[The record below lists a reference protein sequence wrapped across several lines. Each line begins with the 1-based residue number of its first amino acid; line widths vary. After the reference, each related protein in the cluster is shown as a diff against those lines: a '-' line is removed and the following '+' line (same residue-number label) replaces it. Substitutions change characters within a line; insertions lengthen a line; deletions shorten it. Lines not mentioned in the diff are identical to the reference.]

1 MIIREFRG
9 ITDLVIAEVTEDTV
23 ENFTTGT
30 PEEFAGASELS
41 RTTET
46 SSETHYYNNIPAVV
60 IEGTG
65 ADTVTISASALPL
78 DLLAKITGQYHDEAT
93 GMMVE
98 CERTTKYFAI
108 GYKTEMTD
116 GTPIFVWRLKG
127 TFGIPDS
134 THVTKDNGTGA
145 NGQSVTYTGISTTHK
160 FTKTGKEAKAVVVE
174 ISGDSEVLLNACI
187 PTTHVP
193 FGTFLNV
200 AVTVPS
206 LRFSFL

>member
-174 ISGDSEVLLNACI
+174 ISGLKS
-187 PTTHVP
+187 
-193 FGTFLNV
+193 
-200 AVTVPS
+200 
-206 LRFSFL
+206 

>member
-1 MIIREFRG
+1 MVSQ
-9 ITDLVIAEVTEDTV
+9 TL
-23 ENFTTGT
+23 
-30 PEEFAGASELS
+30 
-41 RTTET
+41 T
-46 SSETHYYNNIPAVV
+46 SVSYTH
-60 IEGTG
+60 
-65 ADTVTISASALPL
+65 L
-78 DLLAKITGQYHDEAT
+78 DVYKRQ
-93 GMMVE
+93 MVE

-174 ISGDSEVLLNACI
+174 ISGDKIDSSNFFETVQTPDTVKVKSE
-187 PTTHVP
+187 
-193 FGTFLNV
+193 
-200 AVTVPS
+200 
-206 LRFSFL
+206 

>member
-65 ADTVTISASALPL
+65 ADTVTISAAALPL

-174 ISGDSEVLLNACI
+174 ISGDKIDSSNFFKTVQTPDTVKVKSE
-187 PTTHVP
+187 
-193 FGTFLNV
+193 
-200 AVTVPS
+200 
-206 LRFSFL
+206 

>member
-127 TFGIPDS
+127 TFWYS
-134 THVTKDNGTGA
+134 RF
-145 NGQSVTYTGISTTHK
+145 YTRDKKIT
-160 FTKTGKEAKAVVVE
+160 AQAQMVN
-174 ISGDSEVLLNACI
+174 LLLIQVSPLHIN
-187 PTTHVP
+187 
-193 FGTFLNV
+193 LQKQEKKQKR
-200 AVTVPS
+200 
-206 LRFSFL
+206 LL

>member
-1 MIIREFRG
+1 MKHTTT
-9 ITDLVIAEVTEDTV
+9 ITFLLLLLKE
-23 ENFTTGT
+23 
-30 PEEFAGASELS
+30 
-41 RTTET
+41 R
-46 SSETHYYNNIPAVV
+46 
-60 IEGTG
+60 G

-174 ISGDSEVLLNACI
+174 ISEIKLILANSLKKYRPLIQWLLKVDKEYKNGVKTCYI
-187 PTTHVP
+187 KKKTEKDC
-193 FGTFLNV
+193 
-200 AVTVPS
+200 
-206 LRFSFL
+206 R